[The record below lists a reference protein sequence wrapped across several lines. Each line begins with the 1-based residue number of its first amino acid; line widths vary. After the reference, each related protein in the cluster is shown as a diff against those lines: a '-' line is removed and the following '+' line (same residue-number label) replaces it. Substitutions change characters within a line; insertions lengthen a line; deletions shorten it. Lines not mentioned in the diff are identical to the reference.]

1 MTFYEDRSVGQVS
14 PRNDGNSY
22 PLQDCKLPMSENYA
36 VTTTEVKTFVVLMK
50 QQLEEDLE
58 GWGFLF

>member
-1 MTFYEDRSVGQVS
+1 MMEIAILFRTANFLCQ
-14 PRNDGNSY
+14 
-22 PLQDCKLPMSENYA
+22 KNYA